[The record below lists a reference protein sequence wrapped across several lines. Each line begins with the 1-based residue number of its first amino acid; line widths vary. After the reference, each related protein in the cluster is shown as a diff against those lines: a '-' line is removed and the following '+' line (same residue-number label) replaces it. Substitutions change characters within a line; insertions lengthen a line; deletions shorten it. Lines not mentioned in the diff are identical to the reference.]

1 MNNNMLLKETGIDK
15 NTVLIRPLGGA
26 RMVHAINCSYIKE
39 WNIEGCTALDKFNPQ
54 KMNVCPTC
62 ETLVYLASGAKDY
75 ASNKNTYAE
84 LVNRFSIYSKLIYN
98 LVFIAKAKLEIVGN
112 RLYIRKKQD
121 VFYIDFNL
129 DDVKLFH
136 NNYCQ
141 TARDNNF
148 TDNVGGFHEHP
159 LINTEPS
166 ERFKEAVKQV
176 TKYKYEEAKKTHEKK
191 RKKSRPRITF
201 DQLDNEYWGFES

>member
-1 MNNNMLLKETGIDK
+1 
-15 NTVLIRPLGGA
+15 
-26 RMVHAINCSYIKE
+26 
-39 WNIEGCTALDKFNPQ
+39 
-54 KMNVCPTC
+54 MNVCPTC

-75 ASNKNTYAE
+75 ASNKNVYAE
-84 LVNRFSIYSKLIYN
+84 LVNRFSIYPKLIYN
-98 LVFIAKAKLEIVGN
+98 LVFIAKAKLEIVGS

-121 VFYIDFNL
+121 IFYIDFNL

-148 TDNVGGFHEHP
+148 TDNVGGFHEHS

-176 TKYKYEEAKKTHEKK
+176 TKYKYEEAKKVHEKK
-191 RKKSRPRITF
+191 RKRAGQELLLTNSITSTGDLNPKARSKLKKLSKNRELF
-201 DQLDNEYWGFES
+201 VCLHENPYLL